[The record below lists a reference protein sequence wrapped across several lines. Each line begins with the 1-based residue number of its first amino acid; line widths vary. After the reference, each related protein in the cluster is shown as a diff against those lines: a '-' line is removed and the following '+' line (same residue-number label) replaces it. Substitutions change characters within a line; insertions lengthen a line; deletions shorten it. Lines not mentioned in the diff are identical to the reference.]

1 MISVPSPPAGLSK
14 NGPTFNSYD
23 RKISGI
29 PRTNKSFQSEEKS
42 VPISSAKA
50 SSLSVSKDQNGMESG
65 SQVSQLDI
73 DESDLLYEKDLKDLL
88 TDHLLTTK
96 FLMVFSIIV
105 MVL

>member
-1 MISVPSPPAGLSK
+1 M
-14 NGPTFNSYD
+14 
-23 RKISGI
+23 
-29 PRTNKSFQSEEKS
+29 
-42 VPISSAKA
+42 
-50 SSLSVSKDQNGMESG
+50 
-65 SQVSQLDI
+65 SQLDI